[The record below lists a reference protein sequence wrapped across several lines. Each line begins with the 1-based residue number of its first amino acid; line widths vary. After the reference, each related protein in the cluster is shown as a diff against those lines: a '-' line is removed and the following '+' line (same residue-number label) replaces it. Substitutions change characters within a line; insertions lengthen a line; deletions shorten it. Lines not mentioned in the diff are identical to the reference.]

1 MPTTT
6 RIATIIIIIRR
17 RRRRTMIAVFDA
29 ISAAY
34 KFPLIILICESWYV
48 RLVFHI
54 VQPQQLHRSLA
65 IIDTFDH
72 SCRRNLTHFVFVR
85 FYETQSG
92 TNCRSN
98 QPTNLSKKKIKTKKA
113 EKNLDGLSVLPCSLS
128 IVYSILINSFRWIFS
143 RHAALI
149 ISEDFFFVGR

>member
-6 RIATIIIIIRR
+6 RIATIIIIIIRRR

-98 QPTNLSKKKIKTKKA
+98 QPTNLSKKKSKQKRQKKILMA
-113 EKNLDGLSVLPCSLS
+113 CLFFLVHYQLS
-128 IVYSILINSFRWIFS
+128 IQFW
-143 RHAALI
+143 
-149 ISEDFFFVGR
+149 